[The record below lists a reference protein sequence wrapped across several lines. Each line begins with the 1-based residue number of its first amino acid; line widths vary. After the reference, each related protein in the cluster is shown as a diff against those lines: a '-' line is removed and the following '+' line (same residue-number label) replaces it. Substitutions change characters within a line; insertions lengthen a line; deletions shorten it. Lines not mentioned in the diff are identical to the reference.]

1 MRLGFLRYV
10 LVAFVSAV
18 AAIATVGT
26 AVYAHNDGFNER
38 IVACFDSRDPNSD
51 ACRSALEVSPVG
63 ADFYT
68 QLAANVTNAPA
79 PEPKPQPKPTNEL
92 YSLMKACLQTKDL
105 ASDECQQAL
114 EASGLSEA
122 DFKAKLAAKFGTCVT
137 AMNHDGENPCTKHVE
152 KPTEKPVDKTVEK
165 PAGTSASTTECLKLR
180 ETMRAGLTANELR
193 SKAEHLYALCAKAR
207 AESQMD
213 GGEFWTTHR

>member
-1 MRLGFLRYV
+1 MRLGFLRYA
-10 LVAFVSAV
+10 LVALVSALS
-18 AAIATVGT
+18 AIATVGT

-38 IVACFDSRDPNSD
+38 IVACFDSRDANGD

-68 QLAANVTNAPA
+68 QLAANVANAPA
-79 PEPKPQPKPTNEL
+79 PEPKPQPKPEPKSDL
-92 YSLMKACLQTKDL
+92 YRLVKACLHTKDL

-122 DFKAKLAAKFGTCVT
+122 DFKAKLAAKFGTCAS
-137 AMNHDGENPCTKHVE
+137 AMNNNGENPCA
-152 KPTEKPVDKTVEK
+152 KPAEKPV
-165 PAGTSASTTECLKLR
+165 GTTASTTDCLKLR
-180 ETMRAGLTANELR
+180 ETMRAGLTATELR

-207 AESQMD
+207 SDSQMD
-213 GGEFWTTHR
+213 AAQFWTTHR

>member
-1 MRLGFLRYV
+1 MRLGFLRYA
-10 LVAFVSAV
+10 LVALVSAFV
-18 AAIATVGT
+18 AIATVGT

-38 IVACFDSRDPNSD
+38 IVACFDSRDANGD

-68 QLAANVTNAPA
+68 QLAANVANAPA
-79 PEPKPQPKPTNEL
+79 PEPKPQPKPEPKSDL
-92 YSLMKACLQTKDL
+92 YRLVKACLHTKDL

-122 DFKAKLAAKFGTCVT
+122 DFKAKLAAKFGTCAS
-137 AMNHDGENPCTKHVE
+137 AMNNNGENPCA
-152 KPTEKPVDKTVEK
+152 KPAEKPV
-165 PAGTSASTTECLKLR
+165 GTTASTTDCLKLR
-180 ETMRAGLTANELR
+180 ETMRAGLTATELR

-207 AESQMD
+207 SDSQMD
-213 GGEFWTTHR
+213 AAQFWTTHR